1 MRTGERESCELCCG
15 TLGDK
20 HKGRG
25 ERTFGSMDIN
35 GLSHLIKHVFLLA
48 KIILNVCF
56 WSSNPGD
63 CATVSDVFVFVVES
77 RFCAKNRVF
86 VHFR

>member
-1 MRTGERESCELCCG
+1 MRTGERESLCCV
-15 TLGDK
+15 TLEDK

-63 CATVSDVFVFVVES
+63 CATVLDDFVFVVKS
-77 RFCAKNRVF
+77 RFCAKNHVF
-86 VHFR
+86 VYFR

>member
-1 MRTGERESCELCCG
+1 MRTGERERELCCG
-15 TLGDK
+15 TLRDK

-35 GLSHLIKHVFLLA
+35 GLSHLIKHAFLLA

-63 CATVSDVFVFVVES
+63 CATVPDVFVFVVDS
-77 RFCAKNRVF
+77 RFCAKNHVF